1 MIRLNKT
8 TRMRSINMQKNNTK
22 NEIDVYIKQLVS
34 PKGIVFK
41 CLLSLSLCVLY
52 LMNMTSALSHEALE
66 DNSISKS
73 DTGIKYEAKSIGTQ
87 YLNNKKSDVIIKV
100 LVEQSNLGSSELEIG
115 EIFLPAGL
123 NSAVHSHGAIEIF
136 YVLSGQLEHVVNGKS
151 YLLKPGMIGI
161 VRPEDTVSHKVPD
174 DEDCRALV
182 IWTPGGEIERIQK
195 NYNIRPID

>member
-1 MIRLNKT
+1 
-8 TRMRSINMQKNNTK
+8 
-22 NEIDVYIKQLVS
+22 
-34 PKGIVFK
+34 
-41 CLLSLSLCVLY
+41 
-52 LMNMTSALSHEALE
+52 MTSALADDEIGNNA
-66 DNSISKS
+66 NSKS
-73 DTGIKYEAKSIGTQ
+73 DTGIKYEARSIGTQ

-100 LVEQSNLGSSELEIG
+100 LVEQSNLGTSELEIG

-136 YVLSGQLEHVVNGKS
+136 YVLSGQLEHVVNGNS
-151 YLLKPGMIGI
+151 HLLKPGMIGI

-182 IWTPGGEIERIQK
+182 IWAPGGEIERIKK

>member
-1 MIRLNKT
+1 
-8 TRMRSINMQKNNTK
+8 MQKNNTK
-22 NEIDVYIKQLVS
+22 NEIDVFKRLLIS
-34 PKGIVFK
+34 PKVIVCK
-41 CLLSLSLCVLY
+41 CLLLFSLCVLN
-52 LMNMTSALSHEALE
+52 LMNMTSALAHDALE
-66 DNSISKS
+66 DNAISKS
-73 DTGIKYEAKSIGTQ
+73 DTGIKYAAKSIGTQ

-123 NSAVHSHGAIEIF
+123 NSAIHSHGAIEIF
-136 YVLSGQLEHVVNGKS
+136 YVLSGQLEHVVNGNS
-151 YLLKPGMIGI
+151 HFLKPGMIGI

-182 IWTPGGEIERIQK
+182 IWTPGGEIERIVK